1 MQKQQ
6 STCYNRSMNT
16 YFENQFTYR
25 NISFY
30 LGNDPHISERE
41 LHAYHELILYMGDGV
56 TFLCEGGSRY
66 LPHGTLLFI
75 PRETYHFFRLKE
87 GESFFRMRIGIPDAA
102 LQKMPLPSL
111 TTGMRIIEQPD
122 GDLPFLLRRLLD
134 TLKKGEERPFYA
146 YSLLLVLLAELDTQ
160 QSATP
165 VENMSS
171 KPVAELIDYIT
182 SHLSDDLSV
191 EVLSRAVCSSASSLT
206 HTFKKEMGISLH
218 EYITQKRLLYGRSLI
233 RENCI
238 LSKIYSACG
247 YHDYSAFYKAY
258 VKFFGY
264 PPSRENKLP

>member
-1 MQKQQ
+1 MQIQQ
-6 STCYNRSMNT
+6 SACYNKSMNT

-56 TFLCEGGSRY
+56 TFLCEGGSRC

-87 GESFFRMRIGIPDAA
+87 GENFFRMRIGIPDAA
-102 LQKMPLPSL
+102 LQETPLSSL
-111 TTGMRIIEQPD
+111 TSGMRIIEQPD

-134 TLKKGEERPFYA
+134 TVKKGEERPFYA
-146 YSLLLVLLAELDTQ
+146 YSLLLVLLAELDMHHST
-160 QSATP
+160 TP
-165 VENMSS
+165 AESMGS
-171 KPVAELIDYIT
+171 KLVVDLIDYIT
-182 SHLSDDLSV
+182 NHLSDDLSV
-191 EVLSRAVCSSASSLT
+191 EVLSRAVCSSVSSVT

-233 RENCI
+233 RENCM
-238 LSKIYSACG
+238 LSKIYASCG

-258 VKFFGY
+258 VKLFGY